1 MKCTG
6 AVRFWRNA
14 PDFAQSGAVVN
25 FGATGERAKGRL
37 RKTQWAALLRGTRA
51 ADGRR
56 TGRSNPCMLLL
67 SPTRPAVLRRLCG
80 VPSGDGFCGSCPK
93 PKKSAGRSVDWFF
106 GPASPSKQGF
116 FLRAHAGVM
125 NGGEGL
131 LACGAGKFVA
141 FARLPRGSRS
151 GPAFC
156 PCSAILTRVLRF
168 AQGSRIESWQPL
180 RHRTPGGRSTHKTQ
194 KEP

>member
-37 RKTQWAALLRGTRA
+37 RKTQWAALLRDTRA

-116 FLRAHAGVM
+116 FCARMGVV
-125 NGGEGL
+125 NGGR
-131 LACGAGKFVA
+131 AM
-141 FARLPRGSRS
+141 P
-151 GPAFC
+151 PA
-156 PCSAILTRVLRF
+156 
-168 AQGSRIESWQPL
+168 AQGSLSPL
-180 RHRTPGGRSTHKTQ
+180 RVCGAAPGAAPRSARVLQ
-194 KEP
+194 FLRES

>member
-14 PDFAQSGAVVN
+14 PDFPRSGAVVN
-25 FGATGERAKGRL
+25 FRAAGERAKGRL
-37 RKTQWAALLRGTRA
+37 RKTQWAALLRDIRA
-51 ADGRR
+51 VDGRR
-56 TGRSNPCMLLL
+56 TGRSIPCMLLL

-125 NGGEGL
+125 NGG
-131 LACGAGKFVA
+131 GAS
-141 FARLPRGSRS
+141 RLRRRGVRRLCAMA
-151 GPAFC
+151 AFC
-156 PCSAILTRVLRF
+156 NSYASLKIRARF
-168 AQGSRIESWQPL
+168 ANRIEASAPASHA
-180 RHRTPGGRSTHKTQ
+180 RGRRTHKTQ

>member
-14 PDFAQSGAVVN
+14 PDFPQSGEVVN
-25 FGATGERAKGRL
+25 FRATGERAKGRL
-37 RKTQWAALLRGTRA
+37 RKTQRAALLRDTRA
-51 ADGRR
+51 GDGRR

-80 VPSGDGFCGSCPK
+80 VPSGDGFCGSCPT

-116 FLRAHAGVM
+116 FFARACGRHER
-125 NGGEGL
+125 GEGASRL
-131 LACGAGKFVA
+131 RRRGVCRLCAIA
-141 FARLPRGSRS
+141 ARLSERP
-151 GPAFC
+151 
-156 PCSAILTRVLRF
+156 RVLQFLR
-168 AQGSRIESWQPL
+168 ES
-180 RHRTPGGRSTHKTQ
+180 
-194 KEP
+194 